1 MFFLKIIKKH
11 VIYEKKHNIVPTYCI
26 YKFSTNMY
34 FIDFS
39 TCFSPRAAGR
49 RRQTL
54 LLRWLPV
61 GCPPLG
67 EFFFTKV
74 IDQSRLL
81 MILIWKP
88 LLFTCDTMKTV
99 SVQGPIDVIGLSN
112 VLIWIYKSDI
122 PSPHQGA
129 TGPFTHLKGK
139 IRNTILAVSS
149 TVP

>member
-1 MFFLKIIKKH
+1 MINYSH
-11 VIYEKKHNIVPTYCI
+11 TTPGRVP
-26 YKFSTNMY
+26 
-34 FIDFS
+34 
-39 TCFSPRAAGR
+39 AAR
-49 RRQTL
+49 RI
-54 LLRWLPV
+54 
-61 GCPPLG
+61 
-67 EFFFTKV
+67 FFTKV

-88 LLFTCDTMKTV
+88 LLFICDTMKTV
-99 SVQGPIDVIGLSN
+99 SVQGPIDVIELSN

-122 PSPHQGA
+122 PSPHQDT